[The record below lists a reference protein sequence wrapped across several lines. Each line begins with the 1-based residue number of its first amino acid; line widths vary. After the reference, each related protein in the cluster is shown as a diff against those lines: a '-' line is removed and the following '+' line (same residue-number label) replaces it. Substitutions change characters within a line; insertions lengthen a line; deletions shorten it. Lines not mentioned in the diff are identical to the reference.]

1 MAEPSYSYAPVS
13 VIGSQFMAPFQLDVI
28 VDTTLR
34 GNIVIT
40 DMNHKILLK
49 VKPCDT
55 SFRHQRVLVDADD
68 KPIAMIREKLMTLHG
83 RWSVFRGESESNS
96 DIIFSAKIHNL
107 IQFKTGVDVFLENK
121 TSSADV
127 CDFKMKGSWSNRNCT
142 IFVGDTS
149 TPIAQMSKMQSSK
162 NMKWVEGKF
171 MVTIY
176 PKVDYAFV
184 VTLIAIVEAMK
195 MIKSDKKKHLLKQLV
210 GGDLLLVGHHNDNQ
224 VTVDLYSDHHLRYD
238 VGPTIPS
245 LPSPFSLFRSQV
257 IFLLTTSEKT
267 SFTVDLYSFAFG
279 DLLVPSTASDDLI
292 PLILQFSLQ
301 LPFSL
306 TCLSS
311 CL

>member
-1 MAEPSYSYAPVS
+1 MAGQILHVKSLSLSLFHSVCTYVSLSLSLCVCVCTYVRILTMAEPSYSCAPVS

-121 TSSADV
+121 TSCADV

-142 IFVGDTS
+142 IFVGGTS

-210 GGDLLLVGHHNDNQ
+210 GGDLLLVSHHSDN
-224 VTVDLYSDHHLRYD
+224 
-238 VGPTIPS
+238 
-245 LPSPFSLFRSQV
+245 QV
-257 IFLLTTSEKT
+257 IFLPTTSENT
-267 SFTVDLYSFAFG
+267 SFTVSLHSFASG
-279 DLLVPSTASDDLI
+279 DLLIPSTAFVDLI
-292 PLILQFSLQ
+292 PLKL
-301 LPFSL
+301 
-306 TCLSS
+306 
-311 CL
+311 